1 VDEKER
7 LFNSGI
13 LTGER
18 KGAVKPPQELWE
30 TKKNGLVVIECP
42 QRIPCNPCHTSC
54 PTGAVVPFKDINDQ
68 PQIEYEKCTGC
79 ARCVAVCPGLACF
92 VIDLTWGE
100 DDKALIK
107 LAYEMLPVP
116 EEGQV
121 VDCLNR
127 FGEAVAKGKVVKI
140 TEPMKDKTLV
150 VHVEIPKDLVM
161 DIRAIKVV

>member
-1 VDEKER
+1 MLRYRPHV
-7 LFNSGI
+7 
-13 LTGER
+13 
-18 KGAVKPPQELWE
+18 
-30 TKKNGLVVIECP
+30 
-42 QRIPCNPCHTSC
+42 
-54 PTGAVVPFKDINDQ
+54 
-68 PQIEYEKCTGC
+68 
-79 ARCVAVCPGLACF
+79 
-92 VIDLTWGE
+92 GE

-127 FGEAVAKGKVVKI
+127 FGEAVAKGKVVKV